1 MLARSL
7 ARRHSS
13 LLAASIARSFSAS
26 ASASSSASAP
36 AAAGGLQY
44 LLHETR
50 AEGKVRFRADLS
62 RTIWL
67 VSAGHILF
75 SLRRSCLHS
84 CLVAAHDS
92 SSTNVL
98 FLSAARHRMCC

>member
-1 MLARSL
+1 MLARTL

-26 ASASSSASAP
+26 AAAPAVAP

-50 AEGKVRFRADLS
+50 AEGKV
-62 RTIWL
+62 
-67 VSAGHILF
+67 
-75 SLRRSCLHS
+75 
-84 CLVAAHDS
+84 
-92 SSTNVL
+92 
-98 FLSAARHRMCC
+98 